1 MEHSTALENGSNDA
15 RDTMLMMAGVSL
27 VVFGTGLILSNPI
40 VRRLM
45 AQAGISGLNLLS
57 AAVPDFEKYMRL
69 RNM

>member
-1 MEHSTALENGSNDA
+1 MEHTTLENGSADA

-27 VVFGTGLILSNPI
+27 VVFGAGLILSNPI

-57 AAVPDFEKYMRL
+57 AAIPDVEKYMRL

>member
-1 MEHSTALENGSNDA
+1 MEHSTALDNGSADA

-27 VVFGTGLILSNPI
+27 VVFGAGLILSNPI

-57 AAVPDFEKYMRL
+57 AAVPDVEKYMRL